1 MSEQREKDYTKY
13 MFDGEKLGKGRLV
26 LAVLKKYV
34 AENPGISFNDL
45 KMVFPDYLQG
55 DSDLQFSGT
64 QVVFSRVAEI
74 ETDEMKRF
82 FIKDEELIQIED
94 SEIAV
99 SREWNYQ
106 NIQNFIDAMK
116 KCGYV
121 ITVVN
126 KK

>member
-34 AENPGISFNDL
+34 AENPEISFNDL

-106 NIQNFIDAMK
+106 NIQNFIDAIK
-116 KCGYV
+116 KSGYV
-121 ITVVN
+121 ITAIE
-126 KK
+126 